1 MFKLQSPEKYF
12 SFDAIQDFFPTAQ
25 NNFWMCQFWCLLV
38 LLLCFVS
45 PLPPCQNSSL
55 WGLFS
60 SREANKKIT
69 EGQIRWLGRVGH
81 GGHAVFGQKLLATQ
95 HCVGRCTR
103 KSSIVKWAMM
113 LKESSK
119 NSLKPNTASHNT
131 SWCTDTDGF
140 LEHSPSWGSLYY
152 KGPALQKII
161 TGFWGVPFIKK
172 NREF

>member
-1 MFKLQSPEKYF
+1 MRGDPPQKTEFIYKKLCIYSYMFKLQSPAKYF

-55 WGLFS
+55 WGLIS

-81 GGHAVFGQKLLATQ
+81 WGHAVFGQKLLATQ

-103 KSSIVKWAMM
+103 
-113 LKESSK
+113 
-119 NSLKPNTASHNT
+119 NH
-131 SWCTDTDGF
+131 
-140 LEHSPSWGSLYY
+140 PSWNEQWCWKS
-152 KGPALQKII
+152 LQKIHWSQTQPLI
-161 TGFWGVPFIKK
+161 TPADALIQMGS
-172 NREF
+172 